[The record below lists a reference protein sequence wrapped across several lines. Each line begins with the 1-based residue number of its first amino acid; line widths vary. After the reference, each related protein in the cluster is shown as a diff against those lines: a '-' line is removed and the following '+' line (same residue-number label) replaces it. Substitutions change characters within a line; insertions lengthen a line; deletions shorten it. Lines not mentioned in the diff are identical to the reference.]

1 MKIIR
6 HTKTQEQTQS
16 EGTKRTSELDPDVT
30 QMLELLERGFKMTD
44 EYNKALMEKE
54 MSCIKQEEMSCIK
67 QRNGNLK
74 TESKGNTRNQNSVI

>member
-44 EYNKALMEKE
+44 EYNKALMEKV
-54 MSCIKQEEMSCIK
+54 SNNQEEMSCIK
-67 QRNGNLK
+67 QRDENLK